1 MLIQTQKILIMQN
14 LYLISKKAFYVALFN
29 LLLVVAGVTKTMA
42 QPQGAING
50 LFTINSN
57 GDQVY
62 FSQGNLQYQ
71 ASTNTWKFAEHQ
83 YDYVGAANSN
93 ISSTYDGWID
103 LFCWGTSGWNNGNTY
118 YHPWDTD
125 YSDGALY
132 GPVGQYDLTGSYAN
146 ADWGVYNA
154 ISNGGNMPG
163 LWRTLTQPEW
173 EYVFNTRSTP
183 SGVRYA
189 KVAVNDVNGVLLLPD
204 NWDASLYTLNSAN
217 TPNVAFS
224 TNEITASDWT
234 LLESQGAVFL
244 PAAGSRKGTSV
255 YTVNTYGYYWSASY
269 IGNNSAYYVCFY
281 PSSLNTSAYYY
292 RFYCP
297 SVRLVRSTQ
306 NVTSWSI
313 EAVPNPVEGGTVT
326 GNGLYWTGEECA
338 LTAEPADGYVFVNW
352 TENGEEV
359 STANPYTFPVNG
371 NRNLVANFY
380 KTAIITL
387 TPGWNW
393 ISYLL
398 LDTIPIEEALVH
410 LTPNDGDI
418 IKGQEGVS
426 YYQASTHEWV
436 GSLRSL
442 IPGRGYM
449 YYNNNNTNNSFYY
462 PILD

>member
-1 MLIQTQKILIMQN
+1 MRN
-14 LYLISKKAFYVALFN
+14 LYLIISKKAFCVALFN

-50 LFTINSN
+50 LFTINGN

-103 LFCWGTSGWNNGNTY
+103 LFGWGTIGWNNGNLY
-118 YHPWDTD
+118 YQPYDWENNGNSSTG
-125 YSDGALY
+125 YGY
-132 GPVGQYDLTGSYAN
+132 GPTDGTNYTYSLTGTYAN

-154 ISNGGNMPG
+154 ISNGGNMSG
-163 LWRTLTQPEW
+163 LWRTLTQQEW
-173 EYVFNTRSTP
+173 DYVFNTRSTL
-183 SGVRYA
+183 SGVRFA
-189 KVAVNDVNGVLLLPD
+189 KAVVNDVNGVILLPD
-204 NWDASLYTLNSAN
+204 SWDASLYILNN
-217 TPNVAFS
+217 TNADAVSF
-224 TNEITASDWT
+224 TVNEISSADWAT
-234 LLESQGAVFL
+234 LESHGAVFF
-244 PAAGSRKGTSV
+244 PAAGSRGGTSV
-255 YTVNTYGYYWSASY
+255 YTPGSYGYYWSTSY
-269 IGNNSAYYVCFY
+269 CGSSNAYYMSFY
-281 PSSLNTSAYYY
+281 SGGLYTSSNY
-292 RFYCP
+292 RRTYSI
-297 SVRLVRSTQ
+297 SVRLVRSAQ
-306 NVTSWSI
+306 DVTSWSI

-371 NRNLVANFY
+371 NRILVANFY
-380 KTAIITL
+380 KTALITL

-410 LTPNDGDI
+410 LNPNDGDI

-449 YYNNNNTNNSFYY
+449 YYNNNNMNNSFYY
-462 PILD
+462 PISD